1 MWQHGNNPIKIL
13 SSCREILNLVSPLAL
28 LVGSQVT
35 VILYCVPLGA

>member
-28 LVGSQVT
+28 VGSQVT